1 MLSEKVVGSVMNVLI
16 NEYLNPFDESVDP
29 NYLFNLSS
37 GEPVPNDLATNI
49 LNIHNEGLM
58 LADDFINKRI
68 NSNEVSFHHA
78 ISRNKTFTFSKTK
91 QKVVIKKKNVKIV
104 EVNRN
109 FLATLLCYNMET
121 GKAINFANALKYPLS
136 PVPLSIGNADGT
148 KRKTNKTTL
157 QKIILKHSSN
167 NVVPENFRENTIYI
181 VDLMATIRT
190 MKENPETFEG
200 LAWQMIKLLPSGY
213 KSVDIVADTYQE
225 NSIKSIERKDRGDA
239 SEILVKSAKPKI
251 PRDFANFLSNND
263 NKTKMTELIFETIT
277 KKHQSF

>member
-1 MLSEKVVGSVMNVLI
+1 M
-16 NEYLNPFDESVDP
+16 
-29 NYLFNLSS
+29 
-37 GEPVPNDLATNI
+37 PVPKYLVTNI
-49 LNIHNEGLM
+49 LDIHKEVLM

-91 QKVVIKKKNVKIV
+91 QKVVIKNKSNVKIV

-136 PVPLSIGNADGT
+136 PVPSSIGNTDGT
-148 KRKTNKTTL
+148 KRKTNKSTL

-167 NVVPENFRENTIYI
+167 NVVPEIVRENTAYI

-190 MKENPETFEG
+190 MKEIPETFEG
-200 LAWQMIKLLPSGY
+200 LAWQLIKLFLSGY
-213 KSVDIVADTYQE
+213 RRLICRHLSGKFYQVY
-225 NSIKSIERKDRGDA
+225 G
-239 SEILVKSAKPKI
+239 
-251 PRDFANFLSNND
+251 
-263 NKTKMTELIFETIT
+263 
-277 KKHQSF
+277 KKRSRRCK